1 MGKLNYK
8 LELINVELKE
18 YAIKKI
24 ETDFIVARGNFYNLS
39 KMYCILEP
47 SLKRERK
54 KKYFCF

>member
-1 MGKLNYK
+1 MEKLNYK
-8 LELINVELKE
+8 LELINVEAKE

-24 ETDFIVARGNFYNLS
+24 ETDFIVARGNYYNLS

-47 SLKRERK
+47 SLRRERK